1 MSSKEEV
8 NKSPQDL
15 VNVVYEWPHRIQQ
28 YYLQQQ
34 KLKQQHEEERKKRQ
48 QVEKSFIST
57 NNTTKIS
64 KSATLIA
71 AANAGK
77 IAVGPIP
84 LEIARNNMSPPTQQP
99 APIPPYPS
107 PILQRKDNNLG
118 NLSTYP
124 IQKSQL
130 VILEFI

>member
-1 MSSKEEV
+1 M
-8 NKSPQDL
+8 
-15 VNVVYEWPHRIQQ
+15 
-28 YYLQQQ
+28 QQQ

>member
-1 MSSKEEV
+1 M
-8 NKSPQDL
+8 
-15 VNVVYEWPHRIQQ
+15 
-28 YYLQQQ
+28 QQQ
-34 KLKQQHEEERKKRQ
+34 KLKQQHEEERKRRQ

-57 NNTTKIS
+57 NNTKIS

-84 LEIARNNMSPPTQQP
+84 LEIARNNMSTPPQQQQ

-107 PILQRKDNNLG
+107 PNLQRKDNNLG
-118 NLSTYP
+118 NLTTYLPVSEISTCHSRVSLNFGDH
-124 IQKSQL
+124 KK
-130 VILEFI
+130 VTHKIL

>member
-1 MSSKEEV
+1 M
-8 NKSPQDL
+8 
-15 VNVVYEWPHRIQQ
+15 
-28 YYLQQQ
+28 QQQ
-34 KLKQQHEEERKKRQ
+34 KLKQQHEEERKRRQ

-57 NNTTKIS
+57 NNTKIS

-84 LEIARNNMSPPTQQP
+84 LEIARNNMSTPPTQQQ

-107 PILQRKDNNLG
+107 PNLQRKDNNLG
-118 NLSTYP
+118 NLSTLECF
-124 IQKSQL
+124 QMKMHSVKSTSNSYKTL
-130 VILEFI
+130 AHTIK